1 MDLAEFIEHVNKGK
15 WNDGYAVATMEFDIK
30 GGFHADVDILRPR
43 LTPTGYD
50 VLVNG
55 KHHHTFNDVAD
66 VVKVFTGH
74 SMPYA
79 TVFRLS
85 IFVKLE
91 SDVVPAQR
99 LLQTAKELCNIKK
112 IMIDGDVWS
121 PEGGIVTDI
130 DTSFKPPVWPIRT
143 KLRALM
149 CIAA

>member
-1 MDLAEFIEHVNKGK
+1 MDLAEFIKDVNDGK

-30 GGFHADVDILRPR
+30 GGFHADVDNLRPR

-55 KHHHTFNDVAD
+55 EYYHTFSDVED

-74 SMPYA
+74 SIPYA

-85 IFVKLE
+85 IFVKIE

-99 LLQTAKELCNIKK
+99 LLQTAKDLCYSKK
-112 IMIDGDVWS
+112 ILMNGDVWS
-121 PEGGIVTDI
+121 PKSSIVTDI
-130 DTSFKPPVWPIRT
+130 DMSFKPPDWPIRT